1 MARIGIPRA
10 LFYYDYFPLWQ
21 AFFTALGHQVVVSDA
36 TNKGILEDGIKRAV
50 DETCLPV
57 KLYMGHV
64 QNLRGR
70 VDYLFI
76 PRLVSLE
83 EKHFSCPKFIGLPDM
98 VRGSVPNL
106 PPILDVT
113 VDVTDNK
120 KLTRSSLLELG
131 KLLGASQGQLGEAYQ
146 AGLQAHRSYRAR
158 LKQGLTHAEAIRGST
173 PAKTAATDYLLRV
186 ALLSHPYNI
195 CDSWVSNNLIGKLQK
210 MGADV
215 TTADALSLGYLRQKA
230 NSLSDQIFWTFEKKL
245 AGAAM
250 HYLETREVDGI
261 ILVMAFEC
269 GPDSLVT
276 ELIEREVRDRLP
288 VMTLCMD
295 EHTGEAGIVT
305 RLEAFVD
312 MIVRQ
317 KSRQEAAA
325 AKEWAQA

>member
-1 MARIGIPRA
+1 MAKVGIPRA

-21 AFFTALGHQVVVSDA
+21 AFFEALGHQVMVSDA

-64 QNLRGR
+64 QNLRDR

-98 VRGSVPNL
+98 VRGCVPNL
-106 PPILDVT
+106 PPILDVL
-113 VDVTDNK
+113 VDLTDNK

-131 KLLGASQGQLGEAYQ
+131 KLLGASPAQVGGAYQ

-158 LKQGLTHAEAIRGST
+158 LKQGWSHEEGIRGSRPET
-173 PAKTAATDYLLRV
+173 LAEPENLLRV

-195 CDSWVSNNLIGKLQK
+195 CDSWASNNLMGKLK
-210 MGADV
+210 RMGAAV

-230 NSLSDQIFWTFEKKL
+230 NTLSEQIYWTFEKKL

-276 ELIEREVRDRLP
+276 ELIEREVRDKLP

-295 EHTGEAGIVT
+295 EHTGEAGIMT

-325 AKEWAQA
+325 AKEWAEA